1 MTNEKVTTPCSGKLR
16 DAAEIGREK
25 EVQLNMHRCK
35 LGLDIVCTD
44 LTAMQSQ
51 SQHTCPA
58 KGRGVKILGFA
69 GPTVCLNASVL
80 PRWLKAVAEN
90 M

>member
-35 LGLDIVCTD
+35 LGLDLD

-69 GPTVCLNASVL
+69 GPTVCLNTSVL